1 LNALISQP
9 WLKLRG
15 RMDMVVLLTPTTR
28 RGELIQLGWRAGI
41 GAALIIGGYLALL
54 LIPVV
59 LAADFERSVKAAF
72 TGLLGVTPLL
82 TKLAAVALLG
92 KPAFKLIKKVVA
104 RLRGGG
110 EPQRPRRH

>member
-1 LNALISQP
+1 MAEATWTNGHGRAADP
-9 WLKLRG
+9 DDTKRRADPTWLARG
-15 RMDMVVLLTPTTR
+15 YR
-28 RGELIQLGWRAGI
+28 
-41 GAALIIGGYLALL
+41 AALIVCGYLALL

-59 LAADFERSVKAAF
+59 LAADFERSVKAAL